1 MRSTLSALTEEN
13 LRSNSRRPTEVCDAM
28 LLIESLETN
37 SDQQQSI
44 HHGQQSPT
52 KQTNQLEQAQEE
64 DDDDEEDEQKVERR
78 RKASLQALEIYGG
91 CFASG
96 FLAMQQPLP
105 WATTPTSE
113 SRSSRTNSNA
123 SSNDFDHRRS
133 VSEAQSI
140 FEVQEIQSGRRRSL
154 RDFGKRGL
162 RLMQSSRSLKRD

>member
-1 MRSTLSALTEEN
+1 MSRALDVRTQNMRSTLSALTEEN
-13 LRSNSRRPTEVCDAM
+13 LRSNSRRPTE
-28 LLIESLETN
+28 
-37 SDQQQSI
+37 QQSI